1 MQESACIS
9 HLFAVYLGVINKE
22 YIMNLKKFDENLEL
36 LPSVG
41 AILNTKNG
49 DVYDINADNTIDF
62 SDPSNVGEMW
72 NDQFNCEEWFNALHT
87 LDRSVVDRVLNNLK

>member
-1 MQESACIS
+1 
-9 HLFAVYLGVINKE
+9 
-22 YIMNLKKFDENLEL
+22 MNLKKFDENLEL

-62 SDPSNVGEMW
+62 NDPSNVVEMY
-72 NDQFNCEEWFNALHT
+72 NDQFNCEEWFTSLHT
-87 LDRSVVDRVLNNLK
+87 LDKSVVDRTLKNLGVKTFSVFF

>member
-1 MQESACIS
+1 
-9 HLFAVYLGVINKE
+9 
-22 YIMNLKKFDENLEL
+22 MNLKKFDENLEL

-62 SDPSNVGEMW
+62 NDPSNILEMW

-87 LDRSVVDRVLNNLK
+87 LDRSVVDRVINNLK

>member
-1 MQESACIS
+1 
-9 HLFAVYLGVINKE
+9 
-22 YIMNLKKFDENLEL
+22 MNLKKFDENLEL

-62 SDPSNVGEMW
+62 SDPSNVVEMW
-72 NDQFNCEEWFNALHT
+72 NDQFNCEEWFNTLHT

>member
-1 MQESACIS
+1 M
-9 HLFAVYLGVINKE
+9 NKQGN
-22 YIMNLKKFDENLEL
+22 IMNLNEYLNGNGFTRDNLEL

-41 AILNTKNG
+41 AVINTKTG
-49 DVYDINADNTIDF
+49 DVFDLNADNTIDY
-62 SDPSNVGEMW
+62 SDPSCIVEMW

>member
-1 MQESACIS
+1 
-9 HLFAVYLGVINKE
+9 
-22 YIMNLKKFDENLEL
+22 MNLKKFDENLEL

-62 SDPSNVGEMW
+62 SDPSNVVEMW

-87 LDRSVVDRVLNNLK
+87 LDRSIVDRVLNNLK

>member
-1 MQESACIS
+1 
-9 HLFAVYLGVINKE
+9 
-22 YIMNLKKFDENLEL
+22 MNLKKFDENLEL

-62 SDPSNVGEMW
+62 SDPSNVVELW

>member
-1 MQESACIS
+1 
-9 HLFAVYLGVINKE
+9 
-22 YIMNLKKFDENLEL
+22 MNLKKFDENLEL
-36 LPSVG
+36 LTSVG

-62 SDPSNVGEMW
+62 SDPSNVVEMW

>member
-1 MQESACIS
+1 
-9 HLFAVYLGVINKE
+9 
-22 YIMNLKKFDENLEL
+22 MNLKKFDENLEL

-62 SDPSNVGEMW
+62 SDPSNVVEMW
-72 NDQFNCEEWFNALHT
+72 NDQFKCEEWFNALHT

>member
-1 MQESACIS
+1 
-9 HLFAVYLGVINKE
+9 
-22 YIMNLKKFDENLEL
+22 MNLKKFDENLEL

-62 SDPSNVGEMW
+62 SDPSNVVEMY

>member
-1 MQESACIS
+1 
-9 HLFAVYLGVINKE
+9 
-22 YIMNLKKFDENLEL
+22 MNLKKFDENLEL

-62 SDPSNVGEMW
+62 SDPSNILDMW
-72 NDQFNCEEWFNALHT
+72 NDQFNCE
-87 LDRSVVDRVLNNLK
+87 